1 MQGGDKKLAY
11 EKKRKIKEARLVIV
25 AELYSKG
32 KSFREIRSEV
42 IRRLNLETYSLK
54 TVHSDIESLLK
65 EWREQRLDDTDQAA
79 TLFLERNRQHY
90 LEAREEWERSRLD
103 RFRTDTKK
111 KGIPIN
117 GIPDSGD
124 QGGGPAGSKI
134 KTILKEEKR
143 IQELGEGDPRYM
155 ELMLKCEEQRAKLL
169 GLYAPERRVLTGENG
184 SPLVPGSSSIDLDK
198 LTPEEKAE
206 LLKMARKIE

>member
-25 AELYSKG
+25 AELFSKG
-32 KSFREIRSEV
+32 KNYREIRSEV

-54 TVHSDIESLLK
+54 TVHDDIESLLK
-65 EWREQRLDDTDQAA
+65 EWRTQRIDNTDKAV

-90 LEAREEWERSRLD
+90 QESREEWERSRQD

-111 KGIPIN
+111 KGVPT
-117 GIPDSGD
+117 SGEPGTGS
-124 QGGGPAGSKI
+124 GGDR
-134 KTILKEEKR
+134 ILTVLREEKR

-155 ELMLKCEEQRAKLL
+155 ELMIKCEEQRAKLL

-184 SPLVPGSSSIDLDK
+184 SPLIPGSSNVDLNK

>member
-42 IRRLNLETYSLK
+42 IQRLNLETYSLK

-111 KGIPIN
+111 KGVPTK
-117 GIPDSGD
+117 GDSGTGS
-124 QGGGPAGSKI
+124 GGDR
-134 KTILKEEKR
+134 ILTVLREEKR
-143 IQELGEGDPRYM
+143 IHELGEGDPRYM

-184 SPLVPGSSSIDLDK
+184 SPLVPGSSSIDLGK